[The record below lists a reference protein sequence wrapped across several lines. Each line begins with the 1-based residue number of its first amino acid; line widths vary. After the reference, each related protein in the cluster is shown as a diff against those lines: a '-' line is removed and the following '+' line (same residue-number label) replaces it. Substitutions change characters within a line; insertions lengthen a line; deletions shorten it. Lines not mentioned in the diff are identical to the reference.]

1 VILAEEQ
8 GSGLH
13 PFDRRDL
20 SAEVGEISACMD
32 EIGDERDAEAG
43 QLSQL
48 VVENIPTPEVSSG
61 GFDGG
66 QPPSGAPMR
75 GAGLQH

>member
-1 VILAEEQ
+1 
-8 GSGLH
+8 
-13 PFDRRDL
+13 
-20 SAEVGEISACMD
+20 MD

-48 VVENIPTPEVSSG
+48 VVEISNALIDLGMLPIQNIPTPEVSSG